1 MSKINYDAIN
11 FKNKDV
17 DKFATKFGNGD
28 DPIIQGIEQ
37 RKKDQ
42 EKKDLLKENGGDPI
56 RAGIAQRKKDQERAT
71 NEKSAQR
78 MNEIVNP
85 SPAQVKAFDEKR
97 KKQHQNYLN
106 SMDSWLDAGAKP
118 NYAKGIQNAV
128 KNTEKGLKKL
138 HDKKEAYLKSKG
150 I

>member
-1 MSKINYDAIN
+1 MAKMNYDAIN

-17 DKFATKFGNGD
+17 DKFATKFGND
-28 DPIIQGIEQ
+28 EDPITKGMAQ
-37 RKKDQ
+37 RKADQ
-42 EKKDLLKENGGDPI
+42 EKKNADRIK
-56 RAGIAQRKKDQERAT
+56 AGIDAVVKQT
-71 NEKSAQR
+71 
-78 MNEIVNP
+78 
-85 SPAQVKAFDEKR
+85 PAQARAFDEKR